1 MRSTDE
7 MIITLHLVVDE
18 NNVRHQIDIDMVPI
32 IYSEEGENKVI
43 WRSMDGKYR
52 IQAWITDHDEKVKA
66 ENVEKDEKVI
76 STVVEIA
83 DQINRFKEDF
93 I

>member
-1 MRSTDE
+1 MKNTDE

-18 NNVRHQIDIDMVPI
+18 YNVRHQIDIDMVPI
-32 IYSEEGENKVI
+32 IYSSDGENKVI

-52 IQAWITDHDEKVKA
+52 LQVWMIENENFVRA

-76 STVVEIA
+76 STAVEIA
-83 DQINRFKEDF
+83 DQINRFKKDT